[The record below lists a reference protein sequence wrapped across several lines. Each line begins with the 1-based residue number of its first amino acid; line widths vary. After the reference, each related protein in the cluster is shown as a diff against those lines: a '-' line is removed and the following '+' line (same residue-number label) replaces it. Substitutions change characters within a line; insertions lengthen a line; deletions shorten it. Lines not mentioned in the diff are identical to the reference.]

1 MKLQSVVLLVTL
13 LTACALSYSQTP
25 VPGGPQDYQAM
36 MKAMEK
42 AQAESNRP
50 GDEKLT
56 CDELQQQLVAIAQ
69 DPAFVAHV
77 QAAGAEA
84 VKDMAQMQAS
94 QNEIAAKTAAT
105 VIASMVPGAAMGQMV
120 ASAAENQV
128 KAAQSAARV
137 QSRMAEGQQMMAF
150 MPQLLRGQRLV
161 ELAMVRQCEW
171 ATGISAVP

>member
-1 MKLQSVVLLVTL
+1 MKQQSIVMLVAL
-13 LTACALSYSQTP
+13 LTACALSYAQT
-25 VPGGPQDYQAM
+25 VPGMPQDYQAM

-42 AQAESNRP
+42 AQAEANRP

-56 CDELQQQLVAIAQ
+56 CDQLQQQLVTIAQ

-84 VKDMAQMQAS
+84 AKDMARVQAS

-105 VIASMVPGAAMGQMV
+105 IAASMVPGAAMSQMM
-120 ASAAENQV
+120 ASAAENQA
-128 KAAQSAARV
+128 KAAQSTARV

-150 MPQLLRGQRLV
+150 MPQMMRGQRLV
-161 ELAMVRQCEW
+161 ELAMVRKCEW
-171 ATGISAVP
+171 AAGVSAVP